1 MAKNRFLTKSR
12 FKTGHECPTKLHYL
26 DNEQFASDK
35 LDDKF
40 LKALADGGFQVGELA
55 KLYYPGGT
63 EIRERDHHKAA
74 EQTRELLKQE
84 NVIIYEASLLHENLF
99 VKVDILVK
107 KGKAVRLLE
116 VKAKSWRNGDSF
128 TTKKGALSSEW
139 EEYVADISFQRH
151 VAMKAYPEFKY
162 SCFLFLVDKD
172 KTATVDGIHQKFFL
186 SQKEGRTSVEVVPG
200 TTMEML
206 GESLLCEV
214 SADNAIEL
222 FINKDFNGTSFEQYV
237 AVLSKLAQ
245 DRTFASPVLGRSCGG
260 CEYRVHSENLNG
272 KSSGFVNCWTK
283 ATKHKADDF
292 KQPMIFD
299 IWNLHY
305 SKKDNLIADKRYF
318 LKEVSI
324 EDIGPE
330 DDDSIELSAKQRQW
344 MQVEYFQKSKKT
356 PYFDVDHFSERSKV
370 ERWRAPFHF
379 IDFETLTSAIPF
391 HKGLRPYETI
401 AFQFSH
407 HVIDRA
413 GNLRHEAQ
421 YINVKPGAFPNFD
434 FLRALKATL
443 SNDDGTVFRYAA
455 HENTVLNH
463 IRTQLLNSVEKD
475 KDELI
480 AFIETLTVRKENN
493 KVVHEGQR
501 KMVDMLELVKKLY
514 YSPLMGGSNS
524 IKKVLPAVLQE
535 SENLKAKYSKPVY
548 GASGGMFSHNF
559 KNKAWIKIANGSVE
573 DPYKTLDPIFKD
585 VDAESLTRIERLF
598 ADDEIKEGGAASTA
612 YARMQFTRM
621 SDEERNEIAQALLR
635 YCELDTLA
643 MVMIWEYWTGELIK
657 KAKKAA

>member
-12 FKTGHECPTKLHYL
+12 FKTAHECPAKLHYL
-26 DNEQFASDK
+26 DNDKFASDK

-55 KLYYPGGT
+55 KIYYPGGT
-63 EIRERDHHKAA
+63 EIIERDHHKAA
-74 EQTRELLKQE
+74 EQTRELLKQDS
-84 NVIIYEASLLHENLF
+84 VIIYEASLLHDNLF

-107 KGKAVRLLE
+107 KGKSIRLLE

-128 TTKKGALSSEW
+128 TTKKGSLSSEW

-151 VAMKAYPEFKY
+151 VAMKAFPDFKY
-162 SCFLFLVDKD
+162 SCFLFLADKD
-172 KTATVDGIHQKFFL
+172 KTATVDGIHQKFLL
-186 SQKEGRTSVEVVPG
+186 SQKDGRTSVEVVPG
-200 TTMEML
+200 TTKEIL
-206 GESLLCEV
+206 GEPLLCEV

-222 FINKDFNGTSFEQYV
+222 FVNQEFDGKNFEQYV

-245 DRTFASPVLGRSCGG
+245 DRTLAPPSLSRSCGS
-260 CEYRVHSENLNG
+260 CEYRVQSENLNG

-283 ATKHKADDF
+283 ATKHKAEEFD
-292 KQPMIFD
+292 QPMIFD
-299 IWNLHY
+299 VWNLHY
-305 SKKDNLIADKRYF
+305 TKKDVLIADSRYF
-318 LKEVSI
+318 MKEITI

-330 DDDSIELSAKQRQW
+330 EDDSTELSAKQRQW
-344 MQVEYFQKSKKT
+344 MQIDFFQKSKKG
-356 PYFDVDHFSERSKV
+356 PHFDVDHFSERSKV

-421 YINVKPGAFPNFD
+421 YINVKPGAFPNFE
-434 FLRALKATL
+434 FLRALKDTL
-443 SNDDGTVFRYAA
+443 SKDDGTVFRYAA

-463 IRTQLLNSVEKD
+463 IRTQLLSSNEKD

-480 AFIETLTVRKENN
+480 AFIETLTVRKENS
-493 KVVHEGQR
+493 KIVHEGQR

-514 YSPLMGGSNS
+514 YSPQMGGSNS

-535 SENLKAKYSKPVY
+535 SEMLKAKYSKPIY
-548 GASGGMFSHNF
+548 GASGEINSHNF
-559 KNKAWIKIANGSVE
+559 KNKSWIKIVNGIVE
-573 DPYKTLDPIFKD
+573 DPYKSLDPIFKD
-585 VDAESLTRIERLF
+585 VDPESLGRMERLF

-621 SDEERNEIAQALLR
+621 SEEERNEIAQALLR
-635 YCELDTLA
+635 YCELDTMA
-643 MVMIWEYWTGELIK
+643 MVMIWEYWTGELVK